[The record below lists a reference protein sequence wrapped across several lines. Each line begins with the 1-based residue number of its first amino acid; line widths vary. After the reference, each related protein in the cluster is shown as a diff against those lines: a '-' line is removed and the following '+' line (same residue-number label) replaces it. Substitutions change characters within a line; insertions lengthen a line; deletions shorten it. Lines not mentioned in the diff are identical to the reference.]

1 MEEIVFGE
9 LPEIIIK
16 VKGQL
21 QHVGFD
27 ATAEVIAG
35 ALGEKGSSDYHV
47 GHCAK
52 WLISEIEHELGLGQ
66 AATQV
71 RRPRSLSRKMSMGGS
86 DLINRLKNAKASTV
100 DMGSLAVSINILF
113 KILAFEVTAFL
124 QVNSEMGPT
133 VTLALTQALA
143 LALSLALS
151 LALTLTLTLA
161 AGQLRCCLVD
171 ARDHVAQGLR

>member
-124 QVNSEMGPT
+124 QVNETSPT

-143 LALSLALS
+143 LALS